1 MIRLQAQWQVMQI
14 FLPHHLSVAYVD
26 RKKPM
31 LQIDKVQI
39 PPECCKRGKGMPTP
53 TEEVEVPPTA
63 PERLGE
69 SPPSTSQEH
78 APERRTLHG
87 MYFSSSY
94 KLRLLGREKLRFL
107 YCLSFS

>member
-1 MIRLQAQWQVMQI
+1 MSCTFSFLVI
-14 FLPHHLSVAYVD
+14 FRVAYVD

-39 PPECCKRGKGMPTP
+39 PPECCKRGKGMLTP

-63 PERLGE
+63 PKRLGE

-87 MYFSSSY
+87 MYIFPFPLDTSPVS
-94 KLRLLGREKLRFL
+94 
-107 YCLSFS
+107 

>member
-1 MIRLQAQWQVMQI
+1 
-14 FLPHHLSVAYVD
+14 
-26 RKKPM
+26 M

-39 PPECCKRGKGMPTP
+39 PPECCKRGKGMLTP

-63 PERLGE
+63 PKRFGV

-87 MYFSSSY
+87 LTLIISSVNSVQSFLPSFFVLEIGKRAETPSQSEKQLKTFS
-94 KLRLLGREKLRFL
+94 KIFHNME
-107 YCLSFS
+107 

>member
-1 MIRLQAQWQVMQI
+1 
-14 FLPHHLSVAYVD
+14 
-26 RKKPM
+26 M

-39 PPECCKRGKGMPTP
+39 PPECCKRGKGMLTP

-63 PERLGE
+63 PKRLGE

-87 MYFSSSY
+87 DFYPIR
-94 KLRLLGREKLRFL
+94 KTRFL
-107 YCLSFS
+107 FTLSEYNAEAYRKGASLSEQGVH